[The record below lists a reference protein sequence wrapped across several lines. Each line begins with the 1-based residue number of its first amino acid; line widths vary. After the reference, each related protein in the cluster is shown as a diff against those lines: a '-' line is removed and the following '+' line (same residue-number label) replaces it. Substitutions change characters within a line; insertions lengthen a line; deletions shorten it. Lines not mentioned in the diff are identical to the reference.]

1 MGVCLKWPFPNF
13 YIQFNKLE
21 LYTLSR
27 TLTGEDSPPLTALNL
42 AILQVF
48 LVFVI
53 FVPFATLQNHII
65 FEVKHYIH
73 KIIQQIKT
81 SCCRTCGYQ
90 MLKSEIFN
98 HSRFFERII
107 CVCIHCSQKSF
118 FSYTQRYFLSEWPEL
133 IYTLFICKILSFNMS
148 FGFIWWKAL
157 YQSISLKSSLPL
169 ADRTV
174 KYYFKSKAFSYFV
187 A

>member
-53 FVPFATLQNHII
+53 FAVFATLQNHII
-65 FEVKHYIH
+65 FEVRHYLH
-73 KIIQQIKT
+73 KITHQYQFWIFVFQNEIKT

-98 HSRFFERII
+98 HSRFLKRII
-107 CVCIHCSQKSF
+107 CICIHCSKISV
-118 FSYTQRYFLSEWPEL
+118 FSYNQRYFLSESLGL
-133 IYTLFICKILSFNMS
+133 IYNLYICKILSSNMS
-148 FGFIWWKAL
+148 FGFSIN
-157 YQSISLKSSLPL
+157 QSL
-169 ADRTV
+169 
-174 KYYFKSKAFSYFV
+174 
-187 A
+187 

>member
-1 MGVCLKWPFPNF
+1 MFASLGKFDQNKFTHQMGVCLKWPFPNF
-13 YIQFNKLE
+13 YLQFNKLE

-53 FVPFATLQNHII
+53 FAVFATLQNHII
-65 FEVKHYIH
+65 FEVRHYLH
-73 KIIQQIKT
+73 KITHQYQFWIFVFQNEIKT

-98 HSRFFERII
+98 HSRFFKTNYL
-107 CVCIHCSQKSF
+107 C
-118 FSYTQRYFLSEWPEL
+118 L
-133 IYTLFICKILSFNMS
+133 YTLFENICFQLQSKVL
-148 FGFIWWKAL
+148 FIRITWTDL
-157 YQSISLKSSLPL
+157 QSLH
-169 ADRTV
+169 V
-174 KYYFKSKAFSYFV
+174 
-187 A
+187 